1 MTVEIGIKIGVKI
14 GVKMG
19 HSKIGVSDDAE
30 HQNVT
35 NHYIHVDAEVRT
47 SAVGLA
53 IGLILGYKECL
64 LSYMPRYMHAEL
76 PSC

>member
-1 MTVEIGIKIGVKI
+1 MTVEIGVKI

-35 NHYIHVDAEVRT
+35 NHYIREI
-47 SAVGLA
+47 SGLTQYVK
-53 IGLILGYKECL
+53 GSGQEGVKRERGREEDVFLW
-64 LSYMPRYMHAEL
+64 
-76 PSC
+76 